1 MHDIL
6 RVGIALL
13 IAMFIIFVF
22 QRGGEKFVG
31 AGTDLGAGSG
41 SAYNSGA
48 NMRKKSYSEDNLGEY
63 IKGLEQREVEF
74 VNRRNTLSR
83 FDWSSAMSP
92 TQQNDAQKG

>member
-1 MHDIL
+1 MHDLL

-13 IAMFIIFVF
+13 IALFIILVF
-22 QRGGEKFVG
+22 QRSGEKFVG

-74 VNRRNTLSR
+74 VNRRSKLSR
-83 FDWSSAMSP
+83 FDWNSVDSLN
-92 TQQNDAQKG
+92 QQNVARKG